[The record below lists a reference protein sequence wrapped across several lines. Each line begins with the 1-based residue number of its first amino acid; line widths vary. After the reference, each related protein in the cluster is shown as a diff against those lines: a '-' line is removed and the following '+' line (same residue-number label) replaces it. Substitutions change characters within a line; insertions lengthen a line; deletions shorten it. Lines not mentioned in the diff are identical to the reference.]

1 MIGNSTG
8 ISIVELWPCK
18 DTFPTFLH
26 GEVVAA
32 VNKMLTDKCITCQ
45 KISGHM
51 CIFGAQNKRECIR
64 SFIRCVYL
72 RSKNFVYI
80 FTFINHMTLK
90 NILYERAIFLL
101 WTPVIFIHQIL

>member
-1 MIGNSTG
+1 MIGNSPD

-45 KISGHM
+45 KISGHDN
-51 CIFGAQNKRECIR
+51 CNVLKILHIPLNKETSIR
-64 SFIRCVYL
+64 LF
-72 RSKNFVYI
+72 
-80 FTFINHMTLK
+80 
-90 NILYERAIFLL
+90 
-101 WTPVIFIHQIL
+101 WQ

>member
-32 VNKMLTDKCITCQ
+32 VNNMLTDKCITCQ
-45 KISGHM
+45 KISGHGSL
-51 CIFGAQNKRECIR
+51 F
-64 SFIRCVYL
+64 
-72 RSKNFVYI
+72 
-80 FTFINHMTLK
+80 
-90 NILYERAIFLL
+90 LYN
-101 WTPVIFIHQIL
+101 

>member
-1 MIGNSTG
+1 MIENSTG

-45 KISGHM
+45 KISGHAV
-51 CIFGAQNKRECIR
+51 II
-64 SFIRCVYL
+64 SLTL
-72 RSKNFVYI
+72 RVSNDSCMR
-80 FTFINHMTLK
+80 TG
-90 NILYERAIFLL
+90 EGS
-101 WTPVIFIHQIL
+101 TPN

>member
-1 MIGNSTG
+1 MIGNNTG

-45 KISGHM
+45 KISGH
-51 CIFGAQNKRECIR
+51 G
-64 SFIRCVYL
+64 
-72 RSKNFVYI
+72 
-80 FTFINHMTLK
+80 
-90 NILYERAIFLL
+90 LYTCDL
-101 WTPVIFIHQIL
+101 